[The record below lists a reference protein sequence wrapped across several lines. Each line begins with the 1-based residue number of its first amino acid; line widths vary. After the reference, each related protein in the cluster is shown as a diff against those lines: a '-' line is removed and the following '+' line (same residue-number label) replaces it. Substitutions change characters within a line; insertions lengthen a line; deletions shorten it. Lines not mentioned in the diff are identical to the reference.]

1 MQDCKT
7 GLAKVTTFI
16 VGVDMIAKGQ
26 YGINFIDKVPVIRED
41 PVDFKS
47 SCAEFLKLRTL
58 SETFEKSL
66 N

>member
-1 MQDCKT
+1 M
-7 GLAKVTTFI
+7 A
-16 VGVDMIAKGQ
+16 DMIAKGQ

-47 SCAEFLKLRTL
+47 FCEGFLKLKTL
-58 SETFEKSL
+58 GKTFEKSI